1 MVPSMKVTKNQK
13 KVDQP
18 SINEAGSSDTEV
30 PEYSSHAGQLQQSQ
44 PPVDR
49 IDGLEKALSE
59 AYSGIIQYRQVAY
72 ICFGDL
78 TAKELAHAFVTYPL
92 VIKATLSCVNVAQ
105 RAIARDLGFSFDTYG
120 SKISTENAQ
129 LLAGYIKPL
138 LPHSIALPALMEL
151 DRYAWVDK
159 ELRANK
165 GNWEKRI
172 LTALCKHS
180 ELGFFKRK
188 FDVVSG
194 NSKSESFELDASYAV
209 GTEIQIAVDI
219 KRIESPRDIHKRADE
234 IVNKARKYKSVYA
247 TGRFVAIVYYPFPT
261 QHINVL
267 SRLQSPD
274 VDDIF
279 FAGESDSSIEM
290 AVSLIVGKLKKKE

>member
-1 MVPSMKVTKNQK
+1 MKVTKSPK
-13 KVDQP
+13 KDQQIKPIEGESVD
-18 SINEAGSSDTEV
+18 STV
-30 PEYSSHAGQLQQSQ
+30 PEYSTHAGQLKQSQ
-44 PPVDR
+44 PTSDR
-49 IDGLEKALSE
+49 LDCLEKALSK
-59 AYSGIIQYRQVAY
+59 AYSGVIEYRQVAY

-78 TAKELAHAFVTYPL
+78 TAKELAQAFSDYPL

-120 SKISTENAQ
+120 SKISAENSL

-138 LPHSIALPALMEL
+138 LPPSIALPALMEL

-172 LTALCKHS
+172 LTALCKYS
-180 ELGFFKRK
+180 ELKFIKRK
-188 FDVVSG
+188 FDVLG
-194 NSKSESFELDASYAV
+194 GGSKTESFELDAAYIV
-209 GTEIQIAVDI
+209 GSDIKVAVDI

-234 IVNKARKYKSVYA
+234 IVNKARKYKSVYPA
-247 TGRFVAIVYYPFPT
+247 GRFVAIVYYPFPT

-279 FAGESDSSIEM
+279 FAGESDSSIET
-290 AVSLIVGKLKKKE
+290 AVALIAGKLEKKK